1 MGLSDGFRQIVVAI
15 FASGTFL
22 ILFLGAGLVWWAA
35 LGLAVVEYFAL
46 LLVIPRRKPLD
57 EVMLSDRVSAQDVA
71 RAAQALTTA
80 AARLKTS
87 AEGAPKGDQGD
98 LAQMSDH
105 VLSIRDLVKADPN
118 DYRTARRFI
127 DFYLPQI
134 VETVEAYVGLARLA
148 RGGNEARL
156 ADLSAQ
162 IKSFGPVVEKI
173 NQACIDNDFAA
184 LEAQVSAL
192 GFQMKRV

>member
-1 MGLSDGFRQIVVAI
+1 MAAADGFRQIAAALMAAVA
-15 FASGTFL
+15 
-22 ILFLGAGLVWWAA
+22 FLGLYLGAALVWWAA
-35 LGLAVVEYFAL
+35 LGLAALAYFAL

-57 EVMLSDRVSAQDVA
+57 EVMLSDRVSAQDIA
-71 RAAQALTTA
+71 RAAQVLATS
-80 AARLKTS
+80 AARLKAAAT
-87 AEGAPKGDQGD
+87 GAPTADQGD
-98 LAQMSDH
+98 LARMSDNL
-105 VLSIRDLVKADPN
+105 LSIRDLVKTDPN

-127 DFYLPQI
+127 DVYLPQI

-156 ADLSAQ
+156 ADLGAQ
-162 IKSFGPVVEKI
+162 IKGFEPVVAKI